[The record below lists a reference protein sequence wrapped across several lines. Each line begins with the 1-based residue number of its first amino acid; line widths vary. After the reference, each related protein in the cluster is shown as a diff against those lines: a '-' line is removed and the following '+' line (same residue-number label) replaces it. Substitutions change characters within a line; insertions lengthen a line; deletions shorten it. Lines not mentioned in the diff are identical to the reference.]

1 MIDNDRW
8 TKILTDVPV
17 SKLSPAT
24 ANVMGRS
31 HRLLRRKTTE
41 PAVTVGP
48 RYLIAKRKQTKIY

>member
-1 MIDNDRW
+1 MIDGDKW

-31 HRLLRRKTTE
+31 
-41 PAVTVGP
+41 P